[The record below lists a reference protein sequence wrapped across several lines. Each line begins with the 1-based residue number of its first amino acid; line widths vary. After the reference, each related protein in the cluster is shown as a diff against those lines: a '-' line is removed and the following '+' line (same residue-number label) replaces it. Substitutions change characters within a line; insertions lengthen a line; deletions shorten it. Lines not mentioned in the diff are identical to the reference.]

1 MSVYILNGL
10 QVGRRTGENYAIL
23 TLKIQSLGEAIK
35 RTEVIITISCAKY
48 GKELQVSE
56 EKQSG
61 KVIGLQLSLL
71 SFFLSSLCLE
81 DNFYCNLKI

>member
-56 EKQSG
+56 EKQWKSDWVA
-61 KVIGLQLSLL
+61 VITTN
-71 SFFLSSLCLE
+71 FF
-81 DNFYCNLKI
+81 F

>member
-56 EKQSG
+56 EKQWKSDWVA
-61 KVIGLQLSLL
+61 VITTKFFFKFSL
-71 SFFLSSLCLE
+71 FGR
-81 DNFYCNLKI
+81 